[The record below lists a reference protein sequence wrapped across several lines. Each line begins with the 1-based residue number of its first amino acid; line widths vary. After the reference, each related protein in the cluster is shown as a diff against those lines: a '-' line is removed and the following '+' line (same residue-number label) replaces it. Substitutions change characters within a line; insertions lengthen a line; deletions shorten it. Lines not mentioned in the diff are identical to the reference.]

1 MWNLAVALHT
11 EVDTVGGQAL
21 GYTKPL
27 MIGEHLYIQLTSPM
41 MSNVAS
47 NAIPIDIVFS
57 DAMPVV
63 ISNAVLIIMSGAMPI
78 VQSHV

>member
-27 MIGEHLYIQLTSPM
+27 MIGEQLYIQLTCPL

-57 DAMPVV
+57 DTRTIV
-63 ISNAVLIIMSGAMPI
+63 ICDTLLIIMSGAMPI